1 MFITFEGIEGSGK
14 STQIG
19 LLAGYLRGTGHEVL
33 LTRQPGGCGLGL
45 KLRSILLDAKNSH
58 IDPLAE
64 LFLYLA
70 DRAQHVAEIIRPALD
85 RGVSVICD
93 RYTDSTL
100 AYQGYGR
107 GLSLTQLAELNSIAT
122 AGLVPDRTLLLDLEP
137 AIGLARARKRNQSE
151 GLAESEGRFEAL
163 ELAFH
168 EKVRQGYRH
177 LAAADPR
184 RFRVLDA
191 ASPPGQVFGLLLDA
205 LAFR

>member
-1 MFITFEGIEGSGK
+1 M
-14 STQIG
+14 
-19 LLAGYLRGTGHEVL
+19 
-33 LTRQPGGCGLGL
+33 
-45 KLRSILLDAKNSH
+45 
-58 IDPLAE
+58 
-64 LFLYLA
+64 
-70 DRAQHVAEIIRPALD
+70 
-85 RGVSVICD
+85 
-93 RYTDSTL
+93 
-100 AYQGYGR
+100 
-107 GLSLTQLAELNSIAT
+107 
-122 AGLVPDRTLLLDLEP
+122 PDRTLLLDLEP